1 VEVEAVDT
9 SVSAAQEVELMVET
23 AMEPPVQV
31 EEEAQAVAATEAA
44 IITPLRA
51 AVKVLAVHRVV
62 TAAAEEEAGGAAA
75 VLDTTMALVEAGRV
89 LRPT

>member
-9 SVSAAQEVELMVET
+9 SVSAAQEVELTVET
-23 AMEPPVQV
+23 ALEPPVPV
-31 EEEAQAVAATEAA
+31 EEEVQAVAASEAA
-44 IITPLRA
+44 IITLVRT

-62 TAAAEEEAGGAAA
+62 TVVAEEEAGGVVA

-89 LRPT
+89 LRPI